1 MEKHLGQAVTKAPV
15 GHEGI
20 QEGVGMIQT
29 SINNIRGL
37 LETIRNGDCLTACEN
52 SKNIPTYISLAD
64 TLEQT
69 PRVLAEQADE
79 INSLVEDIAAALSLR

>member
-1 MEKHLGQAVTKAPV
+1 MKKHLGQVVTKAPV

-20 QEGVGMIQT
+20 QEGVCMIQA
-29 SINNIRGL
+29 SINNIREL
-37 LETIRNGDCLTACEN
+37 LETIINGNCPTACGD

-79 INSLVEDIAAALSLR
+79 INN

>member
-1 MEKHLGQAVTKAPV
+1 MEKHLGQVSTKATV

-29 SINNIRGL
+29 SINNIREL
-37 LETIRNGDCLTACEN
+37 LDTIRNGNCPIACSN
-52 SKNIPTYISLAD
+52 SKNIPTYMPLAD

-69 PRVLAEQADE
+69 PGVLAGQADE